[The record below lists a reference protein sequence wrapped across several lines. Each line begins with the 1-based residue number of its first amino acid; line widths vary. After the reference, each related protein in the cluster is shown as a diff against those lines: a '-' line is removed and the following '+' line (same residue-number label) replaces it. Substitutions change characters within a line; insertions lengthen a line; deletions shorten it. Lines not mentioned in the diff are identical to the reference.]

1 MVKYSKSTDNT
12 IKSMRATS
20 IQFLRLLK
28 KEYNLSFKLSISNP
42 LLVSAISAY
51 YNDNAI
57 NFVII
62 DLFINGNFVINSH
75 KLYIFYFKII
85 FNLFL
90 HLIYKTRNF
99 FFINRLRLVVQQIL
113 TPLQQ
118 KYH

>member
-1 MVKYSKSTDNT
+1 MVKYSKSTET
-12 IKSMRATS
+12 ITKSVHATS
-20 IQFLRLLK
+20 MQFLRLLK
-28 KEYNLSFKLSISNP
+28 NEYNLSFKLSIPNS

-113 TPLQQ
+113 THLQQ